1 MLSPV
6 FWRKAWHTCIFVS
19 VARCVPA
26 MAHAKPASTHR
37 ALTSPTDAG
46 RPRPWHRPGRAA
58 RDGQLLNRRSW
69 PPHAWAILDAFLAI
83 STECCPPCPTLTLRD
98 LRNAK
103 TAEP

>member
-1 MLSPV
+1 MGMRVPPPV
-6 FWRKAWHTCIFVS
+6 FRRQPWHTCLS
-19 VARCVPA
+19 AA
-26 MAHAKPASTHR
+26 MAQGDTLIAPRDARLHEP
-37 ALTSPTDAG
+37 PTGTAHG
-46 RPRPWHRPGRAA
+46 C
-58 RDGQLLNRRSW
+58 GQGV